1 MMPILFALFL
11 QWGDILKKIRSIIDI
26 IISVTI
32 AIGICILTVCACS
45 QLMLVGKE
53 AKSLKEN
60 AKWNI
65 QVDTYSYYVQSYKEI
80 DISEYGFDDTVIIFT
95 DQNCINHAILKSE
108 NPEII
113 SLKD

>member
-26 IISVTI
+26 IIAVTI
-32 AIGICILTVCACS
+32 AIGICILTVYACS

-65 QVDTYSYYVQSYKEI
+65 QVDTYSYYVQSYEEI
-80 DISEYGFDDTVIIFT
+80 DLHEHGIDDIVIIFT